1 MNVQRFNYLDKD
13 IDKEAAR
20 IYIESIRKQCFP
32 ENKGRDDLID
42 KKELKRLIDKFKTC
56 GPMLV
61 ALGDEVRQN
70 ILLKLADSGFEG
82 INVTNLSSKTNLS
95 RPAISHH
102 LKVLKD
108 SGWVVPVKK
117 GTQIFYQLSLDSNLG
132 MISSLIDSIRKME
145 AAYAKEFEEKKKE

>member
-1 MNVQRFNYLDKD
+1 MFKGLIIWTKILTNPRLGSILK
-13 IDKEAAR
+13 A
-20 IYIESIRKQCFP
+20 IRKQCFP
-32 ENKGRDDLID
+32 QNKGRDDLID

-82 INVTNLSSKTNLS
+82 INVTNLSAKTNLS

-108 SGWVVPVKK
+108 SGWVVPLKK

-132 MISSLIDSIRKME
+132 MISSLIESIRKME
-145 AAYAKEFEEKKKE
+145 AAYAKDFAERNKE

>member
-1 MNVQRFNYLDKD
+1 MDKD

>member
-1 MNVQRFNYLDKD
+1 M
-13 IDKEAAR
+13 
-20 IYIESIRKQCFP
+20 
-32 ENKGRDDLID
+32 ID
-42 KKELKRLIDKFKTC
+42 KKDLRKLIDKFKTC
-56 GPMLV
+56 GPMLI

-117 GTQIFYQLSLDSNLG
+117 GTQIFYQLCLDSNLD

-145 AAYAKEFEEKKKE
+145 AVYAKEFAEKNKA

>member
-1 MNVQRFNYLDKD
+1 M
-13 IDKEAAR
+13 
-20 IYIESIRKQCFP
+20 
-32 ENKGRDDLID
+32 ID
-42 KKELKRLIDKFKTC
+42 KKELKRLIEKFKKC
-56 GPMLV
+56 GPLLV

-70 ILLKLADSGFEG
+70 LLLKLADSGFEG
-82 INVTNLSSKTNLS
+82 INVTNLSAKTNLS

-117 GTQIFYQLSLDSNLG
+117 GTQIFYQLNLDTNLS

-145 AAYAKEFEEKKKE
+145 AVYAKEISLSKNDLGS